1 LLIALPRGSIPL
13 AWYLDELHILIKFLR
28 PDASRA
34 LSHPYFWTASMQLA
48 FLQDVSD
55 RLEGEDRDTS
65 PILKALERKAAKV
78 LGGTDWYSR
87 LDPGLIET
95 LGKYR
100 RYDGASVQDLM
111 RVIRNKVGVSIFLQF
126 DDT

>member
-1 LLIALPRGSIPL
+1 
-13 AWYLDELHILIKFLR
+13 
-28 PDASRA
+28 
-34 LSHPYFWTASMQLA
+34 MQLA

-55 RLEGEDRDTS
+55 RLEGEDKDTS

-87 LDPGLIET
+87 LDPGLIDT

-100 RYDGASVQDLM
+100 KYDAASVQDLM
-111 RVIRNKVGVSIFLQF
+111 RVIRNKVWVSICLKV
-126 DDT
+126 DDK